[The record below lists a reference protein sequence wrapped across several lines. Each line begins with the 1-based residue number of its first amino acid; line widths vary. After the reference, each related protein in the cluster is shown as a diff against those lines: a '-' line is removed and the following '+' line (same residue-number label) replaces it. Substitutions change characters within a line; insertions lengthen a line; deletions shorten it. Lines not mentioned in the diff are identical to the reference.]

1 MPLDAIC
8 LRAVLHELRPQLIGA
23 RIDKVQQP
31 ARDQIVLLLRG
42 NLRLLLNA
50 GANQPRIQLTN
61 ILRDNP
67 AQPPMFCMLLRKH
80 LVGARVLSIEQ
91 PDLERMVILTLQCT
105 DEFGEISQKQLVLE
119 CMGRRSNLVLLDA
132 QGRIVECL
140 RRVDADLSATR
151 QLLPGL
157 FYHLPTPLDKLSLL
171 SQEEDSLAL
180 AQRGGDAEQ
189 AVDKWVLD
197 HYTGISPLIAREFA
211 FRAGH
216 ETDVRFGALND
227 AQRGAL
233 VQEFSDTA
241 NAVKEDNY
249 MPVILY
255 RDGKP
260 VDFTYRSIAQYGA
273 ETQVETRES
282 FSQMLD
288 EFYNAR
294 ERQELSARRGREL
307 THAVTVARDRM
318 ARKAENL
325 KRDYAATQKRD
336 EFRLRGDLITANL
349 YRMKSGEKV
358 LHAENYYEDGCP
370 AIDIPLDPLLSP
382 QQNAAKN
389 YKQYNK
395 LKTAEFHLREQIE
408 KAENERAYLE
418 SVLQEIQQAETE
430 QDFLDIRGEMSDA
443 GYIRK
448 QGKKVLQRPSKPRE
462 FKTSGGFRVLVG
474 RNNRQND
481 KLTLKDAD
489 YRDLWFHVQKL
500 HGSHVILCTNGGEPG
515 DQDITEAAGLA
526 AYYSQAKDSA
536 NVPVDCT
543 QVKNVKK
550 PAGARPGM
558 VVYSTCQTVN
568 VTPDEA
574 LVKRLSAEKKES
586 KKPRN
591 DEVDY
596 LAEAQNEL
604 KAKLC
609 RGVKIVSG
617 RKKGRIELEYYGLDD
632 LNDLLDALA
641 LIKINKAKEGP
652 QA

>member
-80 LVGARVLSIEQ
+80 LVGARVLAIEQ

-140 RRVDADLSATR
+140 RRVDADLSAAR

-157 FYHLPTPLDKLSLL
+157 FYRLPTPLDKLSLL
-171 SQEEDSLAL
+171 TQEDDSIAL
-180 AQRGGDAEQ
+180 ARRGGEEEA

-197 HYTGISPLIAREFA
+197 HYTGISPLIARELA
-211 FRAGH
+211 FRAGGA
-216 ETDVRFGALND
+216 TDVRFGALNG
-227 AQRGAL
+227 AQRETLA
-233 VQEFSDTA
+233 QEFADTA
-241 NAVKEDNY
+241 SAIKEDRY

-260 VDFTYRSIAQYGA
+260 VDFTYRLIAQYGA
-273 ETQVETRES
+273 ETQVETRED
-282 FSQMLD
+282 FSSLLD
-288 EFYNAR
+288 EFYDAC

-307 THAVTVARDRM
+307 THAASVARDRM

-349 YRMKSGEKV
+349 YRMKGGERV
-358 LHAENYYEDGCP
+358 LQAENYYEDGCP
-370 AIDIPLDPLLSP
+370 LIDIPLDPLLTP

-418 SVLQEIQQAETE
+418 SVLQELAQAETE
-430 QDFLDIRGEMSDA
+430 QEFNEIRRELQETNYLKKSS
-443 GYIRK
+443 
-448 QGKKVLQRPSKPRE
+448 GKKEQKRAFAPRT
-462 FKTSGGFRVLVG
+462 FKTSGGFEVLVG
-474 RNNRQND
+474 RSNVQND
-481 KLTLKDAD
+481 QLTKKAD
-489 YRDLWFHVQKL
+489 KRDYWFHTQHI
-500 HGSHVILCTNGGEPG
+500 HGSHVILRCAGLTPG
-515 DQDITEAAGLA
+515 DEDLREAAMLA
-526 AYYSQAKDSA
+526 AYFSQAKESSG
-536 NVPVDCT
+536 VPVDYCP
-543 QVKNVKK
+543 VKFVKK

-558 VVYSTCQTVN
+558 VTYDNYRTLY
-568 VTPDEA
+568 VTPEEGLA
-574 LVKRLSAEKKES
+574 KK
-586 KKPRN
+586 
-591 DEVDY
+591 
-596 LAEAQNEL
+596 
-604 KAKLC
+604 
-609 RGVKIVSG
+609 
-617 RKKGRIELEYYGLDD
+617 
-632 LNDLLDALA
+632 LL
-641 LIKINKAKEGP
+641 IR
-652 QA
+652 

>member
-8 LRAVLHELRPQLIGA
+8 LRAVLNELRPKLIGA

-80 LVGARVLSIEQ
+80 LVGARVLAIEQ

-132 QGRIVECL
+132 QGCIVECL
-140 RRVDADLSATR
+140 RRVDADLSAAR

-157 FYHLPTPLDKLSLL
+157 FYRLPTPLDKLSLL
-171 SQEEDSLAL
+171 TQEDDSIAL
-180 AQRGGDAEQ
+180 ARRGGEEEA

-197 HYTGISPLIAREFA
+197 HYTGISPLIARELA
-211 FRAGH
+211 FRAGGA
-216 ETDVRFGALND
+216 TDVRFGALNG
-227 AQRGAL
+227 AQRETLA
-233 VQEFSDTA
+233 QEFADTA
-241 NAVKEDNY
+241 SAIKEDRY
-249 MPVILY
+249 TPVILY

-260 VDFTYRSIAQYGA
+260 VDFTYRLIAQYGA
-273 ETQVETRES
+273 ETQVETRED
-282 FSQMLD
+282 FSSLLD
-288 EFYNAR
+288 EFYDAR

-307 THAVTVARDRM
+307 AHAASVARDRM

-349 YRMKSGEKV
+349 YRMKGGERV
-358 LHAENYYEDGCP
+358 LQAENYYEDGCP
-370 AIDIPLDPLLSP
+370 LIDIPLDPLLTP

-418 SVLQEIQQAETE
+418 SVLQELSQAETE
-430 QDFLDIRGEMSDA
+430 QEFNEIRRELQETNYLKKSS
-443 GYIRK
+443 
-448 QGKKVLQRPSKPRE
+448 GKKEQKRAFAPRT
-462 FKTSGGFRVLVG
+462 FKTSGGFEVLVG
-474 RNNRQND
+474 RSNVQND
-481 KLTLKDAD
+481 QLTKKAD
-489 YRDLWFHVQKL
+489 KRDYWFHTQHI
-500 HGSHVILCTNGGEPG
+500 HGSHVILRCAGLTPG
-515 DQDITEAAGLA
+515 DEDLREAAMLA
-526 AYYSQAKDSA
+526 AYFSQAKESSGVGVDYC
-536 NVPVDCT
+536 PV
-543 QVKNVKK
+543 KFVKK

-558 VVYSTCQTVN
+558 VTYDNYRTLY
-568 VTPDEA
+568 VTPEEGLA
-574 LVKRLSAEKKES
+574 KK
-586 KKPRN
+586 
-591 DEVDY
+591 
-596 LAEAQNEL
+596 
-604 KAKLC
+604 
-609 RGVKIVSG
+609 
-617 RKKGRIELEYYGLDD
+617 
-632 LNDLLDALA
+632 LL
-641 LIKINKAKEGP
+641 IR
-652 QA
+652 

>member
-50 GANQPRIQLTN
+50 GANQPRIQLTG

-132 QGRIVECL
+132 QGRIVDCL
-140 RRVDADLSATR
+140 RRVDADLSAAR

-171 SQEEDSLAL
+171 SQEEASLAL

-197 HYTGISPLIAREFA
+197 RYTGISPLIAREFA
-211 FRAGH
+211 FRAGG
-216 ETDVRFGALND
+216 ETDVRFGALSS
-227 AQRGAL
+227 AQREAL
-233 VQEFSDTA
+233 VREFADTA
-241 NAVKEDNY
+241 SVVKEDHY
-249 MPVILY
+249 TPVILY

-260 VDFTYRSIAQYGA
+260 VDFTYRPIAQYGA
-273 ETQVETRES
+273 ETQSETRES

-288 EFYNAR
+288 EFYDAR

-318 ARKAENL
+318 ARKSENL

-349 YRMKSGEKV
+349 YRMKGGERV
-358 LHAENYYEDGCP
+358 LQAENYYEDGCP
-370 AIDIPLDPLLSP
+370 LINIPLDPLLTP

-418 SVLQEIQQAETE
+418 SVLQELAQAETE
-430 QDFLDIRGEMSDA
+430 QEFHEIRRELQETNYLKKSS
-443 GYIRK
+443 
-448 QGKKVLQRPSKPRE
+448 GKKEQKRAFAPRT
-462 FKTSGGFRVLVG
+462 FQTSGRLEVLVG
-474 RNNRQND
+474 RSNVQND
-481 KLTLKDAD
+481 QLTKKAD
-489 YRDLWFHVQKL
+489 KRDYWFHTQHI
-500 HGSHVILCTNGGEPG
+500 HGSHVILRCAGQTPG
-515 DQDITEAAGLA
+515 DEDLREAAMLA
-526 AYYSQAKDSA
+526 AYFSQAKESSG
-536 NVPVDCT
+536 VPVDYCP
-543 QVKNVKK
+543 VKFVKK

-558 VVYSTCQTVN
+558 VTYDNYRTLY
-568 VTPDEA
+568 VTPEEA
-574 LVKRLSAEKKES
+574 PIKKLS
-586 KKPRN
+586 
-591 DEVDY
+591 
-596 LAEAQNEL
+596 
-604 KAKLC
+604 
-609 RGVKIVSG
+609 
-617 RKKGRIELEYYGLDD
+617 
-632 LNDLLDALA
+632 
-641 LIKINKAKEGP
+641 IK
-652 QA
+652 

>member
-151 QLLPGL
+151 QL
-157 FYHLPTPLDKLSLL
+157 PTPLDKLSLL

-211 FRAGH
+211 FRVGH

-227 AQRGAL
+227 TQRGAL

-260 VDFTYRSIAQYGA
+260 VDFTYRPIAQYGA

-288 EFYNAR
+288 EFYDAR

-325 KRDYAATQKRD
+325 KHDYAATQKRD

-370 AIDIPLDPLLSP
+370 IIDIPLDPLLSP

-418 SVLQEIQQAETE
+418 SVLQELSQAETE
-430 QDFLDIRGEMSDA
+430 QEFNEIRRELQETN
-443 GYIRK
+443 YIRK
-448 QGKKVLQRPSKPRE
+448 SSGKKELKRAFSPRT
-462 FKTSGGFRVLVG
+462 FKTSSGLEVLVG
-474 RNNRQND
+474 RSNVQND
-481 KLTLKDAD
+481 QLTKKAD
-489 YRDLWFHVQKL
+489 KRDYWFHTQHI
-500 HGSHVILCTNGGEPG
+500 HGSHVILRCAGLTPS
-515 DQDITEAAGLA
+515 DDDLREAAMLA
-526 AYYSQAKDSA
+526 SYFSQAKESSS
-536 NVPVDCT
+536 VPVDYCP
-543 QVKNVKK
+543 VKFVKK

-558 VVYSTCQTVN
+558 VTYDNYRTLY
-568 VTPDEA
+568 VTPEEG
-574 LVKRLSAEKKES
+574 LVK
-586 KKPRN
+586 
-591 DEVDY
+591 
-596 LAEAQNEL
+596 
-604 KAKLC
+604 KLFL
-609 RGVKIVSG
+609 R
-617 RKKGRIELEYYGLDD
+617 
-632 LNDLLDALA
+632 
-641 LIKINKAKEGP
+641 
-652 QA
+652 

>member
-80 LVGARVLSIEQ
+80 LVGARVLAIEQ

-140 RRVDADLSATR
+140 RRVDADLSAAR

-171 SQEEDSLAL
+171 SQEEDSIAL
-180 AQRGGDAEQ
+180 ARRGGEEEA

-197 HYTGISPLIAREFA
+197 HYTGISPLIARELA
-211 FRAGH
+211 FRAGGA
-216 ETDVRFGALND
+216 TDVRFGALNG
-227 AQRGAL
+227 AQRETLA
-233 VQEFSDTA
+233 QEFADTA
-241 NAVKEDNY
+241 SAIKEDRY
-249 MPVILY
+249 TPVILY

-260 VDFTYRSIAQYGA
+260 VDFTYRLIAQYGA
-273 ETQVETRES
+273 ETQVETRED
-282 FSQMLD
+282 FSSMLD
-288 EFYNAR
+288 EFYDAR

-307 THAVTVARDRM
+307 AHAASIARDRM

-349 YRMKSGEKV
+349 YRMKGGERV
-358 LHAENYYEDGCP
+358 LQAENYYEDGCP
-370 AIDIPLDPLLSP
+370 LIDIPLDPLLTP

-418 SVLQEIQQAETE
+418 SVLQELAQAETE
-430 QDFLDIRGEMSDA
+430 QEFNEIRRELQETNYLKKSS
-443 GYIRK
+443 
-448 QGKKVLQRPSKPRE
+448 GKKEQKRAFAPRT
-462 FKTSGGFRVLVG
+462 FKTSGGFEVLVG
-474 RNNRQND
+474 RSNVQND
-481 KLTLKDAD
+481 QLTKKSDKRD
-489 YRDLWFHVQKL
+489 YWFHTQHI
-500 HGSHVILCTNGGEPG
+500 HGSHVILRCAGLTPG
-515 DQDITEAAGLA
+515 DEDLREAAMLA
-526 AYYSQAKDSA
+526 AYFSQAKESSG
-536 NVPVDCT
+536 VPVDYCP
-543 QVKNVKK
+543 VKFVKK

-558 VVYSTCQTVN
+558 VTYDNYRTLY
-568 VTPDEA
+568 VTPEEGLA
-574 LVKRLSAEKKES
+574 KKLSI
-586 KKPRN
+586 R
-591 DEVDY
+591 
-596 LAEAQNEL
+596 
-604 KAKLC
+604 
-609 RGVKIVSG
+609 
-617 RKKGRIELEYYGLDD
+617 
-632 LNDLLDALA
+632 
-641 LIKINKAKEGP
+641 
-652 QA
+652 

>member
-8 LRAVLHELRPQLIGA
+8 LRAVLNELRPKLIGA

-50 GANQPRIQLTN
+50 GANQPRIQLTS

-67 AQPPMFCMLLRKH
+67 SQPPMFCMLLRKH

-91 PDLERMVILTLQCT
+91 PDLERMVIMTLQCT
-105 DEFGEISQKQLVLE
+105 DEFGEISRKQLVLE

-132 QGRIVECL
+132 QGRIVDCL
-140 RRVDADLSATR
+140 RRVDADLSAAR

-157 FYHLPTPLDKLSLL
+157 FYRLPTPLDKLSLL

-180 AQRGGDAEQ
+180 ARRGGDAEQ

-227 AQRGAL
+227 AQRETL
-233 VQEFSDTA
+233 VQEFSDTS

-249 MPVILY
+249 TPVILY

-273 ETQVETRES
+273 ETQVETREN

-288 EFYNAR
+288 EFYDAR

-307 THAVTVARDRM
+307 THAATVARDRM

-349 YRMKSGEKV
+349 YRMKGGEKV

-370 AIDIPLDPLLSP
+370 TIDIPLDPLLSP

-418 SVLQEIQQAETE
+418 SVLQELSQAETE
-430 QDFLDIRGEMSDA
+430 QEFNEIRRELQETNYLKRSS
-443 GYIRK
+443 
-448 QGKKVLQRPSKPRE
+448 GKKEQKRAFAPRT
-462 FKTSGGFRVLVG
+462 FQTSGGLEVLVG
-474 RNNRQND
+474 RSNVQND
-481 KLTLKDAD
+481 QLTKKAD
-489 YRDLWFHVQKL
+489 KRDYWFHTQHI
-500 HGSHVILCTNGGEPG
+500 HGSHVILRCAGLTPG
-515 DQDITEAAGLA
+515 DDDLREAAMLA
-526 AYYSQAKDSA
+526 SYFSQAKESSG
-536 NVPVDCT
+536 VPVDYCP
-543 QVKNVKK
+543 VKFVKK

-558 VVYSTCQTVN
+558 VTYDNYRTLY
-568 VTPDEA
+568 VTPEEG
-574 LVKRLSAEKKES
+574 LVK
-586 KKPRN
+586 
-591 DEVDY
+591 
-596 LAEAQNEL
+596 
-604 KAKLC
+604 KL
-609 RGVKIVSG
+609 
-617 RKKGRIELEYYGLDD
+617 
-632 LNDLLDALA
+632 
-641 LIKINKAKEGP
+641 LIR
-652 QA
+652 

>member
-80 LVGARVLSIEQ
+80 LVGARVQSIEQ

-132 QGRIVECL
+132 QGRIVDCL
-140 RRVDADLSATR
+140 RRVDADLSAAR

-171 SQEEDSLAL
+171 SQEEASLAL

-211 FRAGH
+211 FRAGG
-216 ETDVRFGALND
+216 ETDVRFGALSS
-227 AQRGAL
+227 AQREAL
-233 VQEFSDTA
+233 VREFADTA
-241 NAVKEDNY
+241 STVKEGNY
-249 MPVILY
+249 TPVILY

-260 VDFTYRSIAQYGA
+260 VDFTYRPIAQYGA
-273 ETQVETRES
+273 ETQSETRES

-288 EFYNAR
+288 EFYDAR

-318 ARKAENL
+318 ARKSENL

-349 YRMKSGEKV
+349 YRMKGGERV
-358 LHAENYYEDGCP
+358 LQAENYYEDGCP
-370 AIDIPLDPLLSP
+370 LINIPLDPLLSP

-418 SVLQEIQQAETE
+418 SVLQELAQAETE
-430 QDFLDIRGEMSDA
+430 QEFHEIRRELQETNYLKKSS
-443 GYIRK
+443 
-448 QGKKVLQRPSKPRE
+448 GKKEQKRAFAPRT
-462 FKTSGGFRVLVG
+462 FQTSGGLEVLVG
-474 RNNRQND
+474 RSNVQND
-481 KLTLKDAD
+481 QLTKKAD
-489 YRDLWFHVQKL
+489 KRDYWFHTQHI
-500 HGSHVILCTNGGEPG
+500 HGSHVILRCAGLTPS
-515 DQDITEAAGLA
+515 DDDLREAAMLA
-526 AYYSQAKDSA
+526 SYFSQAKESSG
-536 NVPVDCT
+536 VPVDYCP
-543 QVKNVKK
+543 VKFVKK

-558 VVYSTCQTVN
+558 VTYDNYRTLY
-568 VTPDEA
+568 VTPEEA
-574 LVKRLSAEKKES
+574 PIKKLS
-586 KKPRN
+586 
-591 DEVDY
+591 
-596 LAEAQNEL
+596 
-604 KAKLC
+604 
-609 RGVKIVSG
+609 
-617 RKKGRIELEYYGLDD
+617 
-632 LNDLLDALA
+632 
-641 LIKINKAKEGP
+641 IK
-652 QA
+652 

>member
-50 GANQPRIQLTN
+50 GANQPRIQLTS

-91 PDLERMVILTLQCT
+91 PDLERMVIMTLQCT

-119 CMGRRSNLVLLDA
+119 CMGRRSNLILLDA

-180 AQRGGDAEQ
+180 ARRGGDAEQ

-216 ETDVRFGALND
+216 ETDVRFGALSD

-233 VQEFSDTA
+233 VREFADTA
-241 NAVKEDNY
+241 AMVREDRY
-249 MPVILY
+249 VPVILC
-255 RDGKP
+255 RDGRP
-260 VDFTYRSIAQYGA
+260 VDFTYRPIAQYGA
-273 ETQVETRES
+273 ETQVETRDD
-282 FSQMLD
+282 FSSMLD
-288 EFYNAR
+288 EFYDAR
-294 ERQELSARRGREL
+294 ERQEISARRGREL

-349 YRMKSGEKV
+349 YRMKGGEKV

-370 AIDIPLDPLLSP
+370 TVDIPLDPLLTP

-418 SVLQEIQQAETE
+418 SVLQELSQAETE
-430 QDFLDIRGEMSDA
+430 QEFNEIRRELQETNYLKRSS
-443 GYIRK
+443 
-448 QGKKVLQRPSKPRE
+448 GKKELKRAFAPRT
-462 FKTSGGFRVLVG
+462 FQTSSGLEVLVG
-474 RNNRQND
+474 RSNVQND
-481 KLTLKDAD
+481 QLTKKAD
-489 YRDLWFHVQKL
+489 KRDYWFHTQHI
-500 HGSHVILCTNGGEPG
+500 HGSHVILRCAGLTPS
-515 DQDITEAAGLA
+515 DDDLREAAMLA
-526 AYYSQAKDSA
+526 AYFSQAKESSS
-536 NVPVDCT
+536 VPVDYCP
-543 QVKNVKK
+543 VKFVKK

-558 VVYSTCQTVN
+558 VTYDNYRTLY
-568 VTPDEA
+568 VTPGEA
-574 LVKRLSAEKKES
+574 LVRRLASGTKQEKR
-586 KKPRN
+586 
-591 DEVDY
+591 
-596 LAEAQNEL
+596 
-604 KAKLC
+604 
-609 RGVKIVSG
+609 
-617 RKKGRIELEYYGLDD
+617 
-632 LNDLLDALA
+632 
-641 LIKINKAKEGP
+641 
-652 QA
+652 

>member
-211 FRAGH
+211 FRVGH

-227 AQRGAL
+227 TQRGAL

-288 EFYNAR
+288 EFYDAR
-294 ERQELSARRGREL
+294 ERQELSARLGLAR
-307 THAVTVARDRM
+307 HAVARDRM

-325 KRDYAATQKRD
+325 KHDYAATQKRD

-370 AIDIPLDPLLSP
+370 TIDIPLDPLLSP

-418 SVLQEIQQAETE
+418 SVLQELSQAETE
-430 QDFLDIRGEMSDA
+430 QEFNEIRRELQETN
-443 GYIRK
+443 YIRK
-448 QGKKVLQRPSKPRE
+448 SSGKKELKRAFSPRT
-462 FKTSGGFRVLVG
+462 FKTSSGLEVLVG
-474 RNNRQND
+474 RSNVQND
-481 KLTLKDAD
+481 QLTKKAD
-489 YRDLWFHVQKL
+489 KRDYWFHTQHI
-500 HGSHVILCTNGGEPG
+500 HGSHVILRCAGLTPS
-515 DQDITEAAGLA
+515 DDDLREAAMLA
-526 AYYSQAKDSA
+526 SYFSQAKESSS
-536 NVPVDCT
+536 VPVDYCP
-543 QVKNVKK
+543 VKFVKK

-558 VVYSTCQTVN
+558 VTYDNYRTLY
-568 VTPDEA
+568 VTPEEG
-574 LVKRLSAEKKES
+574 LVK
-586 KKPRN
+586 
-591 DEVDY
+591 
-596 LAEAQNEL
+596 
-604 KAKLC
+604 KLFL
-609 RGVKIVSG
+609 R
-617 RKKGRIELEYYGLDD
+617 
-632 LNDLLDALA
+632 
-641 LIKINKAKEGP
+641 
-652 QA
+652 

>member
-8 LRAVLHELRPQLIGA
+8 LRAVMNELRPKLIGA

-80 LVGARVLSIEQ
+80 LVGARVLAIEQ

-105 DEFGEISQKQLVLE
+105 DEFGEISRKQLVLE

-140 RRVDADLSATR
+140 RRVDADLSAAR

-157 FYHLPTPLDKLSLL
+157 FYRLPTPLDKLSLL
-171 SQEEDSLAL
+171 SQEEDSIAL
-180 AQRGGDAEQ
+180 ARRGGEEEA

-197 HYTGISPLIAREFA
+197 HYTGISPLIARELA
-211 FRAGH
+211 FRAGGA
-216 ETDVRFGALND
+216 TDVRFGALNG
-227 AQRGAL
+227 AQRETLA
-233 VQEFSDTA
+233 QEFADTA
-241 NAVKEDNY
+241 SAIKEDRY
-249 MPVILY
+249 TPVILY

-260 VDFTYRSIAQYGA
+260 VDFTYRLIAQYGA
-273 ETQVETRES
+273 ETQVETRED
-282 FSQMLD
+282 FSSLLD

-307 THAVTVARDRM
+307 THAASVARDRM

-349 YRMKSGEKV
+349 YRMKGGERV
-358 LHAENYYEDGCP
+358 LQAENYYEDGCP
-370 AIDIPLDPLLSP
+370 LIDIPLDPLLTP

-418 SVLQEIQQAETE
+418 SVLQELAQAETE
-430 QDFLDIRGEMSDA
+430 QEFNEIRRELQETNYLKKSS
-443 GYIRK
+443 
-448 QGKKVLQRPSKPRE
+448 GKKEQKRAFAPRT
-462 FKTSGGFRVLVG
+462 FKTSGGFEVLVG
-474 RNNRQND
+474 RSNVQND
-481 KLTLKDAD
+481 QLTKKSDKRD
-489 YRDLWFHVQKL
+489 YWFHTQHI
-500 HGSHVILCTNGGEPG
+500 HGSHVILRCAGLTPG
-515 DQDITEAAGLA
+515 DEDLREAAMLA
-526 AYYSQAKDSA
+526 AYFSQAKESSG
-536 NVPVDCT
+536 VPVDYCP
-543 QVKNVKK
+543 VKFVKK

-558 VVYSTCQTVN
+558 VTYDNYRTLY
-568 VTPDEA
+568 VTPEEGLA
-574 LVKRLSAEKKES
+574 KKLFI
-586 KKPRN
+586 R
-591 DEVDY
+591 
-596 LAEAQNEL
+596 
-604 KAKLC
+604 
-609 RGVKIVSG
+609 
-617 RKKGRIELEYYGLDD
+617 
-632 LNDLLDALA
+632 
-641 LIKINKAKEGP
+641 
-652 QA
+652 

>member
-50 GANQPRIQLTN
+50 GANQPRIQLTG

-105 DEFGEISQKQLVLE
+105 DEFGEMSQKQLVLE

-132 QGRIVECL
+132 QGRIVDCL
-140 RRVDADLSATR
+140 RRVDADLSAAR

-171 SQEEDSLAL
+171 SQEEASLAL

-197 HYTGISPLIAREFA
+197 RYTGISPLIAREFA
-211 FRAGH
+211 FRAGG
-216 ETDVRFGALND
+216 ETDVRFGALSS
-227 AQRGAL
+227 AQREAL
-233 VQEFSDTA
+233 VREFADTA
-241 NAVKEDNY
+241 SVVKEDHY
-249 MPVILY
+249 TPVILY

-260 VDFTYRSIAQYGA
+260 VDFTYRPIAQYGA
-273 ETQVETRES
+273 ETQSETRES

-288 EFYNAR
+288 EFYDAR

-318 ARKAENL
+318 ARKSENL

-349 YRMKSGEKV
+349 YRMKGGERV
-358 LHAENYYEDGCP
+358 LQAENYYEDGCP
-370 AIDIPLDPLLSP
+370 LINIPLDPLLTP

-418 SVLQEIQQAETE
+418 SVLQELAQAETE
-430 QDFLDIRGEMSDA
+430 QEFAEIRRELQETNYLKKSS
-443 GYIRK
+443 
-448 QGKKVLQRPSKPRE
+448 GKKEQKRAFAPRT
-462 FKTSGGFRVLVG
+462 FQTSGGLEVLVG
-474 RNNRQND
+474 RSNVQND
-481 KLTLKDAD
+481 QLTKKAD
-489 YRDLWFHVQKL
+489 KRDYWFHTQHI
-500 HGSHVILCTNGGEPG
+500 HGSHVILRCAGLTPSDE
-515 DQDITEAAGLA
+515 DLREAAMLA
-526 AYYSQAKDSA
+526 AYFSQAKESSG
-536 NVPVDCT
+536 VPVDYCP
-543 QVKNVKK
+543 VKFVKK

-558 VVYSTCQTVN
+558 VTYDNYRTLY
-568 VTPDEA
+568 VTPEEA
-574 LVKRLSAEKKES
+574 PIKKLS
-586 KKPRN
+586 
-591 DEVDY
+591 
-596 LAEAQNEL
+596 
-604 KAKLC
+604 
-609 RGVKIVSG
+609 
-617 RKKGRIELEYYGLDD
+617 
-632 LNDLLDALA
+632 
-641 LIKINKAKEGP
+641 IK
-652 QA
+652 

>member
-105 DEFGEISQKQLVLE
+105 DEFGEISRKQLVLE

-227 AQRGAL
+227 AQREAL
-233 VQEFSDTA
+233 AQEFSDTA
-241 NAVKEDNY
+241 NVVKEDSY
-249 MPVILY
+249 TPVILY

-260 VDFTYRSIAQYGA
+260 VDFTYRSIMQYGA
-273 ETQVETRES
+273 ETQVETREN

-288 EFYNAR
+288 EFYDAR

-349 YRMKSGEKV
+349 YRMKGGEKI

-418 SVLQEIQQAETE
+418 SVLQELSQAETE
-430 QDFLDIRGEMSDA
+430 QEFNEIRRELQETN
-443 GYIRK
+443 YIRK
-448 QGKKVLQRPSKPRE
+448 SGSKKELKRAFAPRT
-462 FKTSGGFRVLVG
+462 FQTSSGLEVLVG
-474 RNNRQND
+474 RSNVQND
-481 KLTLKDAD
+481 QLTKKAD
-489 YRDLWFHVQKL
+489 KRDYWFHTQHI
-500 HGSHVILCTNGGEPG
+500 HGSHVILRCAGLTPS
-515 DQDITEAAGLA
+515 DDDLREAAMLA
-526 AYYSQAKDSA
+526 AYFSQAKESSS
-536 NVPVDCT
+536 VPVDYCP
-543 QVKNVKK
+543 VKFVKK

-558 VVYSTCQTVN
+558 VTYDNYRTLY
-568 VTPDEA
+568 VTPEEGLA
-574 LVKRLSAEKKES
+574 KK
-586 KKPRN
+586 
-591 DEVDY
+591 
-596 LAEAQNEL
+596 LF
-604 KAKLC
+604 
-609 RGVKIVSG
+609 
-617 RKKGRIELEYYGLDD
+617 
-632 LNDLLDALA
+632 
-641 LIKINKAKEGP
+641 IK
-652 QA
+652 

>member
-50 GANQPRIQLTN
+50 GTNQPRIQLTN

-132 QGRIVECL
+132 QGRIVDCL

-211 FRAGH
+211 FRAGR
-216 ETDVRFGALND
+216 ETGVRFGALND
-227 AQRGAL
+227 TQRGAL

-255 RDGKP
+255 RDSKP
-260 VDFTYRSIAQYGA
+260 VDFTYRPIAQYGA
-273 ETQVETRES
+273 ETQVETCES

-288 EFYNAR
+288 EFYDAR

-325 KRDYAATQKRD
+325 KHDYAATQKRD
-336 EFRLRGDLITANL
+336 EFRLRGDLITASL

-370 AIDIPLDPLLSP
+370 TIDIPLDPLLSP

-418 SVLQEIQQAETE
+418 SVLQELSQAETE
-430 QDFLDIRGEMSDA
+430 QEFNEIRRELQETN
-443 GYIRK
+443 YIRK
-448 QGKKVLQRPSKPRE
+448 SSGKKELKRAFAPRT
-462 FKTSGGFRVLVG
+462 FKTSSGLEVLVG
-474 RNNRQND
+474 RSNVQND
-481 KLTLKDAD
+481 QLTKKAD
-489 YRDLWFHVQKL
+489 KRDYWFHTQHI
-500 HGSHVILCTNGGEPG
+500 HGSHVILRCAGLTPS
-515 DQDITEAAGLA
+515 DDDLREAAMLA
-526 AYYSQAKDSA
+526 SYFSQAKESSS
-536 NVPVDCT
+536 VPVDYCP
-543 QVKNVKK
+543 VKFVKK

-558 VVYSTCQTVN
+558 VTYDNYRTLY
-568 VTPDEA
+568 VTPEEG
-574 LVKRLSAEKKES
+574 LVK
-586 KKPRN
+586 
-591 DEVDY
+591 
-596 LAEAQNEL
+596 
-604 KAKLC
+604 KLFL
-609 RGVKIVSG
+609 R
-617 RKKGRIELEYYGLDD
+617 
-632 LNDLLDALA
+632 
-641 LIKINKAKEGP
+641 
-652 QA
+652 

>member
-211 FRAGH
+211 FRAGR

-227 AQRGAL
+227 TQRGAL

-288 EFYNAR
+288 EFYDAR

-370 AIDIPLDPLLSP
+370 TIDIPLDPLLSP

-418 SVLQEIQQAETE
+418 SVLQELSQAETE
-430 QDFLDIRGEMSDA
+430 QEFNEIRRELQETN
-443 GYIRK
+443 YIRK
-448 QGKKVLQRPSKPRE
+448 SSGKKELKRAFSPRT
-462 FKTSGGFRVLVG
+462 FKTSSGLEVLVG
-474 RNNRQND
+474 RSNVQND
-481 KLTLKDAD
+481 QLTKKAD
-489 YRDLWFHVQKL
+489 KRDYWFHTQHI
-500 HGSHVILCTNGGEPG
+500 HGSHVILRCAGLTPSDE
-515 DQDITEAAGLA
+515 DLHEAAMLA
-526 AYYSQAKDSA
+526 AYFSQAKESSG
-536 NVPVDCT
+536 VPVDYCPL
-543 QVKNVKK
+543 KFVKK

-558 VVYSTCQTVN
+558 VTYDNYRTLY
-568 VTPDEA
+568 VTPEEG
-574 LVKRLSAEKKES
+574 LVK
-586 KKPRN
+586 
-591 DEVDY
+591 
-596 LAEAQNEL
+596 
-604 KAKLC
+604 KLFL
-609 RGVKIVSG
+609 R
-617 RKKGRIELEYYGLDD
+617 
-632 LNDLLDALA
+632 
-641 LIKINKAKEGP
+641 
-652 QA
+652 

>member
-8 LRAVLHELRPQLIGA
+8 LRAVLHELRPKLIGA

-80 LVGARVLSIEQ
+80 LVGAHVLAIEQ

-140 RRVDADLSATR
+140 RRVDADLSAAR

-157 FYHLPTPLDKLSLL
+157 FYRLPTPLDKLSLL
-171 SQEEDSLAL
+171 SQEEDSIAL
-180 AQRGGDAEQ
+180 ARRGGEEEA

-197 HYTGISPLIAREFA
+197 HYTGISPLIARELA
-211 FRAGH
+211 FRAGGA
-216 ETDVRFGALND
+216 TDVRFGALNG
-227 AQRGAL
+227 AQRETLA
-233 VQEFSDTA
+233 QEFADTA
-241 NAVKEDNY
+241 SAIKEDRY
-249 MPVILY
+249 TPVILY

-260 VDFTYRSIAQYGA
+260 VDFTYRLIAQYGA
-273 ETQVETRES
+273 ETQVETRED
-282 FSQMLD
+282 FSSLLD
-288 EFYNAR
+288 EFYDAR

-307 THAVTVARDRM
+307 THAASVARDRM

-349 YRMKSGEKV
+349 YRMKGGERV
-358 LHAENYYEDGCP
+358 LQAENYYEDGCP
-370 AIDIPLDPLLSP
+370 LIDIPLDPLLTP
-382 QQNAAKN
+382 QQNTAKN

-418 SVLQEIQQAETE
+418 SVLQELAQAETE
-430 QDFLDIRGEMSDA
+430 QEFNEIRRELQETNYLKKSS
-443 GYIRK
+443 
-448 QGKKVLQRPSKPRE
+448 GKKEQKRAFAPRT
-462 FKTSGGFRVLVG
+462 FKTSGGFEVLVG
-474 RNNRQND
+474 RSNVQND
-481 KLTLKDAD
+481 QLTKKSDKRD
-489 YRDLWFHVQKL
+489 YWFHTQHI
-500 HGSHVILCTNGGEPG
+500 HGSHVILRCAGLTPG
-515 DQDITEAAGLA
+515 DEDLREAAMLA
-526 AYYSQAKDSA
+526 AYFSQAKESSG
-536 NVPVDCT
+536 VPVDYCP
-543 QVKNVKK
+543 VKFVKK

-558 VVYSTCQTVN
+558 VTYDNYRTLY
-568 VTPDEA
+568 VTPEEGLA
-574 LVKRLSAEKKES
+574 KKLSI
-586 KKPRN
+586 R
-591 DEVDY
+591 
-596 LAEAQNEL
+596 
-604 KAKLC
+604 
-609 RGVKIVSG
+609 
-617 RKKGRIELEYYGLDD
+617 
-632 LNDLLDALA
+632 
-641 LIKINKAKEGP
+641 
-652 QA
+652 

>member
-80 LVGARVLSIEQ
+80 LVGARVLAIDQ

-119 CMGRRSNLVLLDA
+119 CMGRRSNLVLLDT

-140 RRVDADLSATR
+140 RRVDADLSAAR

-157 FYHLPTPLDKLSLL
+157 FYRLPTPLDKLSLL
-171 SQEEDSLAL
+171 TQEDDSIAL
-180 AQRGGDAEQ
+180 ARRGGEEEA

-197 HYTGISPLIAREFA
+197 HYTGISPIIARELA
-211 FRAGH
+211 FRAGGA
-216 ETDVRFGALND
+216 TDVRFGALNG
-227 AQRGAL
+227 AQRETLA
-233 VQEFSDTA
+233 QEFADTA
-241 NAVKEDNY
+241 SAIKEDRY
-249 MPVILY
+249 TPVILY
-255 RDGKP
+255 RNSKP
-260 VDFTYRSIAQYGA
+260 VDFTYRLIAQYGA
-273 ETQVETRES
+273 ETQVETRED
-282 FSQMLD
+282 FSSLLD
-288 EFYNAR
+288 EFYDAR

-307 THAVTVARDRM
+307 THAASVARDRM

-349 YRMKSGEKV
+349 YRMKGGERV
-358 LHAENYYEDGCP
+358 LQAENYYEDGCP
-370 AIDIPLDPLLSP
+370 LIDIPLDPLLTP

-418 SVLQEIQQAETE
+418 SVLQELAQAETE
-430 QDFLDIRGEMSDA
+430 QEFNEIRRELQETNYLKKSS
-443 GYIRK
+443 
-448 QGKKVLQRPSKPRE
+448 GKKEQKRAFAPRT
-462 FKTSGGFRVLVG
+462 FKTSGGFEVLVG
-474 RNNRQND
+474 RSNVQND
-481 KLTLKDAD
+481 QLTKKSDKRD
-489 YRDLWFHVQKL
+489 YWFHTQHI
-500 HGSHVILCTNGGEPG
+500 HGSHVILRCAGLTPG
-515 DQDITEAAGLA
+515 DEDLREAAMLA
-526 AYYSQAKDSA
+526 AYFSQAKESSG
-536 NVPVDCT
+536 VPVDYCP
-543 QVKNVKK
+543 VKFVKK

-558 VVYSTCQTVN
+558 VTYDNYRTLY
-568 VTPDEA
+568 VTPEEGLA
-574 LVKRLSAEKKES
+574 KKLFI
-586 KKPRN
+586 R
-591 DEVDY
+591 
-596 LAEAQNEL
+596 
-604 KAKLC
+604 
-609 RGVKIVSG
+609 
-617 RKKGRIELEYYGLDD
+617 
-632 LNDLLDALA
+632 
-641 LIKINKAKEGP
+641 
-652 QA
+652 

>member
-8 LRAVLHELRPQLIGA
+8 LRAVLNELRPKLIGA

-80 LVGARVLSIEQ
+80 LIGARVLSIEQ

-140 RRVDADLSATR
+140 RRVDADLSAAR

-157 FYHLPTPLDKLSLL
+157 FYRLPTPLDKLSLL
-171 SQEEDSLAL
+171 SQEEDSIAL
-180 AQRGGDAEQ
+180 ARRGGDAEQ

-227 AQRGAL
+227 AQREAL
-233 VQEFSDTA
+233 VQEFSDTS

-249 MPVILY
+249 TPAILY

-273 ETQVETRES
+273 ETQVETRED
-282 FSQMLD
+282 FSSMLD
-288 EFYNAR
+288 EFYGAR

-325 KRDYAATQKRD
+325 KRDYAATQRRD

-349 YRMKSGEKV
+349 YRMKGGERV
-358 LHAENYYEDGCP
+358 LQAENYYEDGCP
-370 AIDIPLDPLLSP
+370 LIDIPLDPLLTP

-408 KAENERAYLE
+408 KTENERAYLE
-418 SVLQEIQQAETE
+418 SVLQELSQAETE
-430 QDFLDIRGEMSDA
+430 QEFAEIRRELQETNYLKRSS
-443 GYIRK
+443 
-448 QGKKVLQRPSKPRE
+448 GKKEQKRAFAPRT
-462 FKTSGGFRVLVG
+462 FKTSGGLEVLVG
-474 RNNRQND
+474 RSNVQND
-481 KLTLKDAD
+481 QLTKKAD
-489 YRDLWFHVQKL
+489 KRDYWFHTQHI
-500 HGSHVILCTNGGEPG
+500 HGSHVILRCAGLMPSDE
-515 DQDITEAAGLA
+515 DLREAAMLA
-526 AYYSQAKDSA
+526 AYFSQAKESSG
-536 NVPVDCT
+536 VPVDYCP
-543 QVKNVKK
+543 VKFVKK

-558 VVYSTCQTVN
+558 VTYDNYRTLY
-568 VTPDEA
+568 VTPEEG
-574 LVKRLSAEKKES
+574 LVKKLS
-586 KKPRN
+586 
-591 DEVDY
+591 
-596 LAEAQNEL
+596 
-604 KAKLC
+604 
-609 RGVKIVSG
+609 VK
-617 RKKGRIELEYYGLDD
+617 
-632 LNDLLDALA
+632 
-641 LIKINKAKEGP
+641 
-652 QA
+652 

>member
-1 MPLDAIC
+1 MALDAIC
-8 LRAVLHELRPQLIGA
+8 LQSVVQELKSQIVGA
-23 RIDKVQQP
+23 RIEKIQQP

-50 GANQPRIQLTN
+50 GANQPRIQLTS

-140 RRVDADLSATR
+140 RRVDADLSAAR

-157 FYHLPTPLDKLSLL
+157 FYRLPTPLDKLSLL
-171 SQEEDSLAL
+171 SQEEDSIAL
-180 AQRGGDAEQ
+180 ARRGGEEEA

-197 HYTGISPLIAREFA
+197 HYTGISPLIARELA
-211 FRAGH
+211 FRAGGA
-216 ETDVRFGALND
+216 TDVRFGALSG
-227 AQRGAL
+227 AQRDTLA
-233 VQEFSDTA
+233 QEFADTA
-241 NAVKEDNY
+241 SAIMEDRY
-249 MPVILY
+249 TPVILY

-288 EFYNAR
+288 EFYDAR

-370 AIDIPLDPLLSP
+370 TIDIPLDPLLSP

-418 SVLQEIQQAETE
+418 SVLQELSQAETE
-430 QDFLDIRGEMSDA
+430 QEFNEIRRELQETNYLKKSS
-443 GYIRK
+443 
-448 QGKKVLQRPSKPRE
+448 GKKEQKRAFAPRT
-462 FKTSGGFRVLVG
+462 FKTSGGFEVLVG
-474 RNNRQND
+474 RNNVQND
-481 KLTLKDAD
+481 QLTKKAD
-489 YRDLWFHVQKL
+489 KRDYWFHTQHI
-500 HGSHVILCTNGGEPG
+500 HGSHVILRCAGLTPG
-515 DQDITEAAGLA
+515 DEDLREAAMLA
-526 AYYSQAKDSA
+526 AYFSQAKESSG
-536 NVPVDCT
+536 VPVDYCP
-543 QVKNVKK
+543 VKFVKK

-558 VVYSTCQTVN
+558 VTYDNYRTLY
-568 VTPDEA
+568 VTPEEGLA
-574 LVKRLSAEKKES
+574 KK
-586 KKPRN
+586 
-591 DEVDY
+591 
-596 LAEAQNEL
+596 
-604 KAKLC
+604 
-609 RGVKIVSG
+609 
-617 RKKGRIELEYYGLDD
+617 
-632 LNDLLDALA
+632 LL
-641 LIKINKAKEGP
+641 IR
-652 QA
+652 

>member
-31 ARDQIVLLLRG
+31 TRDQIILLLRG

-80 LVGARVLSIEQ
+80 LVGARVLAIEQ

-140 RRVDADLSATR
+140 RRVDADLSAAR

-157 FYHLPTPLDKLSLL
+157 FYRLPTPLDKLSLL
-171 SQEEDSLAL
+171 TQEDDSIAL
-180 AQRGGDAEQ
+180 ARRGGEEEA

-197 HYTGISPLIAREFA
+197 HYTGISPLIARELA
-211 FRAGH
+211 FRAGGA
-216 ETDVRFGALND
+216 TDVRFGALNG
-227 AQRGAL
+227 AQRETLA
-233 VQEFSDTA
+233 QEFADTA
-241 NAVKEDNY
+241 SAIKEDRY
-249 MPVILY
+249 TPVILY

-260 VDFTYRSIAQYGA
+260 VDFTYRLIAQYGA
-273 ETQVETRES
+273 ETQVETRED
-282 FSQMLD
+282 FSSMLD
-288 EFYNAR
+288 EFYDAR

-307 THAVTVARDRM
+307 THAASVARDRM

-349 YRMKSGEKV
+349 YRMKGGERV
-358 LHAENYYEDGCP
+358 LQAENYYEDGCP
-370 AIDIPLDPLLSP
+370 LIDIPLDPLLTP

-418 SVLQEIQQAETE
+418 SVLQELAQAETE
-430 QDFLDIRGEMSDA
+430 QEFNEIRRELQETNYLKKSS
-443 GYIRK
+443 
-448 QGKKVLQRPSKPRE
+448 GKKEQKRAFAPRT
-462 FKTSGGFRVLVG
+462 FKTSGGLEVLVG
-474 RNNRQND
+474 RSNVQND
-481 KLTLKDAD
+481 QLTKKAD
-489 YRDLWFHVQKL
+489 KRDYWFHTQHI
-500 HGSHVILCTNGGEPG
+500 HGSHVILRCAGLTPG
-515 DQDITEAAGLA
+515 DEDLREAAMLA
-526 AYYSQAKDSA
+526 AYFSQAKESSG
-536 NVPVDCT
+536 VPVDYCP
-543 QVKNVKK
+543 VKFVKK

-558 VVYSTCQTVN
+558 VTYDNYRTLY
-568 VTPDEA
+568 VTPEEG
-574 LVKRLSAEKKES
+574 LVK
-586 KKPRN
+586 
-591 DEVDY
+591 
-596 LAEAQNEL
+596 
-604 KAKLC
+604 KLFI
-609 RGVKIVSG
+609 R
-617 RKKGRIELEYYGLDD
+617 
-632 LNDLLDALA
+632 
-641 LIKINKAKEGP
+641 
-652 QA
+652 

>member
-211 FRAGH
+211 FRVGH

-227 AQRGAL
+227 TQRGAL

-260 VDFTYRSIAQYGA
+260 VDFTYRPIAQYGA

-288 EFYNAR
+288 EFYDAR
-294 ERQELSARRGREL
+294 ERQELSGRRGREL

-325 KRDYAATQKRD
+325 KHDYAATQKRD

-370 AIDIPLDPLLSP
+370 IIDIPLDPLLSP

-418 SVLQEIQQAETE
+418 SVLQELSQAETE
-430 QDFLDIRGEMSDA
+430 QEFNEIRRELQETN
-443 GYIRK
+443 YIRK
-448 QGKKVLQRPSKPRE
+448 SSGKKELKRAFSPRT
-462 FKTSGGFRVLVG
+462 FKTSSGLEVLVG
-474 RNNRQND
+474 RSNVQND
-481 KLTLKDAD
+481 QLTKKAD
-489 YRDLWFHVQKL
+489 KRDYWFHTQHI
-500 HGSHVILCTNGGEPG
+500 HGSHVILRCAGLTPS
-515 DQDITEAAGLA
+515 DDDLREAAMLA
-526 AYYSQAKDSA
+526 SYFSQAKESSS
-536 NVPVDCT
+536 VPVDYCP
-543 QVKNVKK
+543 VKFVKK

-558 VVYSTCQTVN
+558 VTYDNYRTLY
-568 VTPDEA
+568 VTPEEG
-574 LVKRLSAEKKES
+574 LVK
-586 KKPRN
+586 
-591 DEVDY
+591 
-596 LAEAQNEL
+596 
-604 KAKLC
+604 KLFL
-609 RGVKIVSG
+609 R
-617 RKKGRIELEYYGLDD
+617 
-632 LNDLLDALA
+632 
-641 LIKINKAKEGP
+641 
-652 QA
+652 

>member
-105 DEFGEISQKQLVLE
+105 DEFGEISRKQLVLE
-119 CMGRRSNLVLLDA
+119 CMGRRSNLVLLDT

-171 SQEEDSLAL
+171 SQEEDAIAL
-180 AQRGGDAEQ
+180 ARRGGEEEA

-197 HYTGISPLIAREFA
+197 HYTGISPLIARELA
-211 FRAGH
+211 FRAGGA
-216 ETDVRFGALND
+216 TDARFGALSG
-227 AQRGAL
+227 AQRETLA
-233 VQEFSDTA
+233 QEFADTA
-241 NAVKEDNY
+241 SAIKEDRY
-249 MPVILY
+249 TPVILY

-260 VDFTYRSIAQYGA
+260 VDFTYRPIAQYGA
-273 ETQVETRES
+273 KTQVETRES

-288 EFYNAR
+288 EFYDAR

-325 KRDYAATQKRD
+325 KHDYAATQKRD

-349 YRMKSGEKV
+349 YRMKGGERV
-358 LHAENYYEDGCP
+358 LQVENYYEDGCP
-370 AIDIPLDPLLSP
+370 LIDIPLDPLLTP

-418 SVLQEIQQAETE
+418 SVLQELSQAETE
-430 QDFLDIRGEMSDA
+430 QEFAEIRRELQETNYLKKSS
-443 GYIRK
+443 
-448 QGKKVLQRPSKPRE
+448 GKTEQKRAFAPRT
-462 FKTSGGFRVLVG
+462 FKTSGGLEVLVG
-474 RNNRQND
+474 RSNVQND
-481 KLTLKDAD
+481 QLTKKAD
-489 YRDLWFHVQKL
+489 KRDYWFHTQHI
-500 HGSHVILCTNGGEPG
+500 HGSHVILRCAGQTPG
-515 DQDITEAAGLA
+515 DEDLREAAMLA
-526 AYYSQAKDSA
+526 AYFSQAKESSG
-536 NVPVDCT
+536 VPVDYCP
-543 QVKNVKK
+543 VKFVKK

-558 VVYSTCQTVN
+558 VTYDNYRTLYI
-568 VTPDEA
+568 TPEEG
-574 LVKRLSAEKKES
+574 LVK
-586 KKPRN
+586 
-591 DEVDY
+591 
-596 LAEAQNEL
+596 
-604 KAKLC
+604 KL
-609 RGVKIVSG
+609 
-617 RKKGRIELEYYGLDD
+617 
-632 LNDLLDALA
+632 
-641 LIKINKAKEGP
+641 LIR
-652 QA
+652 

>member
-80 LVGARVLSIEQ
+80 LVGARVLAIEQ

-140 RRVDADLSATR
+140 RRVDADLSAAR

-157 FYHLPTPLDKLSLL
+157 FYRLPTPLDKLSLL
-171 SQEEDSLAL
+171 TQENDSIAL
-180 AQRGGDAEQ
+180 ARRGGDAEQ

-197 HYTGISPLIAREFA
+197 HYTGISPLIARELA
-211 FRAGH
+211 FRAGGA
-216 ETDVRFGALND
+216 TDVRFGALNG
-227 AQRGAL
+227 AQRETLA
-233 VQEFSDTA
+233 QEFADTA
-241 NAVKEDNY
+241 SAIKEDRY
-249 MPVILY
+249 TPVILY

-260 VDFTYRSIAQYGA
+260 VDFTYRLIAQYGA
-273 ETQVETRES
+273 ETQVETRED
-282 FSQMLD
+282 FSSMLD
-288 EFYNAR
+288 EFYDAR

-307 THAVTVARDRM
+307 THAASVARDRM

-349 YRMKSGEKV
+349 YRMKGGERV
-358 LHAENYYEDGCP
+358 LQAENYYEDGCP
-370 AIDIPLDPLLSP
+370 LIDIPLDPLLTP

-418 SVLQEIQQAETE
+418 SVLQELSQAETE
-430 QDFLDIRGEMSDA
+430 QEFNEIRRELQETNYLKKSS
-443 GYIRK
+443 
-448 QGKKVLQRPSKPRE
+448 GKKEQKRAFAPRT
-462 FKTSGGFRVLVG
+462 FQTSGGLEVLVG
-474 RNNRQND
+474 RSNVQND
-481 KLTLKDAD
+481 QLTKKAD
-489 YRDLWFHVQKL
+489 KRDYWFHTQHI
-500 HGSHVILCTNGGEPG
+500 HGSHVILRCAGLTPSDE
-515 DQDITEAAGLA
+515 DLHEAAMLA
-526 AYYSQAKDSA
+526 AYFSQAKESSG
-536 NVPVDCT
+536 VPVDYCP
-543 QVKNVKK
+543 VKFVKK

-558 VVYSTCQTVN
+558 VTYDNYRTLY
-568 VTPDEA
+568 VTPEEGLA
-574 LVKRLSAEKKES
+574 KK
-586 KKPRN
+586 
-591 DEVDY
+591 
-596 LAEAQNEL
+596 
-604 KAKLC
+604 
-609 RGVKIVSG
+609 
-617 RKKGRIELEYYGLDD
+617 
-632 LNDLLDALA
+632 LL
-641 LIKINKAKEGP
+641 IR
-652 QA
+652 

>member
-50 GANQPRIQLTN
+50 GANQPRIQLTS

-105 DEFGEISQKQLVLE
+105 DEFGEMSQKQLVLE

-132 QGRIVECL
+132 QGRIVDCL
-140 RRVDADLSATR
+140 RRVDADLSAAR

-171 SQEEDSLAL
+171 SQEEASLAL
-180 AQRGGDAEQ
+180 AQRGSDAEQ

-197 HYTGISPLIAREFA
+197 HYTGISPLIARELA
-211 FRAGH
+211 FRAGGA
-216 ETDVRFGALND
+216 TDVRFGALSG
-227 AQRGAL
+227 AQRETLA
-233 VQEFSDTA
+233 QEFADTA
-241 NAVKEDNY
+241 STVREDNY
-249 MPVILY
+249 TPVILY

-260 VDFTYRSIAQYGA
+260 VDFTYRAIAQYGA

-288 EFYNAR
+288 EFYDAR

-318 ARKAENL
+318 ARKSENL

-349 YRMKSGEKV
+349 YRMKGGERV
-358 LHAENYYEDGCP
+358 LQAENYYEDGCP
-370 AIDIPLDPLLSP
+370 LINIPLDPLLSP

-418 SVLQEIQQAETE
+418 SVLQELSQAETE
-430 QDFLDIRGEMSDA
+430 QEFHEIRRELQETNYLKKSS
-443 GYIRK
+443 
-448 QGKKVLQRPSKPRE
+448 GKKDQKRAFAPRT
-462 FKTSGGFRVLVG
+462 FQTSSGLEVLVG
-474 RNNRQND
+474 RSNVQND
-481 KLTLKDAD
+481 QLTKKAD
-489 YRDLWFHVQKL
+489 KRDYWFHTQHI
-500 HGSHVILCTNGGEPG
+500 HGSHVILRCAGLLPG
-515 DQDITEAAGLA
+515 DDDLREAAMLA
-526 AYYSQAKDSA
+526 AYFSQAKESSG
-536 NVPVDCT
+536 VPVDYCP
-543 QVKNVKK
+543 VKFVKK

-558 VVYSTCQTVN
+558 VTYDNYRTLY
-568 VTPDEA
+568 VTPEEA
-574 LVKRLSAEKKES
+574 PVKKLS
-586 KKPRN
+586 
-591 DEVDY
+591 
-596 LAEAQNEL
+596 
-604 KAKLC
+604 
-609 RGVKIVSG
+609 
-617 RKKGRIELEYYGLDD
+617 
-632 LNDLLDALA
+632 
-641 LIKINKAKEGP
+641 IK
-652 QA
+652 

>member
-8 LRAVLHELRPQLIGA
+8 LRAVLNELRPKLIGA

-80 LVGARVLSIEQ
+80 LIGARVLSIEQ
-91 PDLERMVILTLQCT
+91 PDLERMVIMTLQCT

-140 RRVDADLSATR
+140 RRVDADLSAAR

-157 FYHLPTPLDKLSLL
+157 FYRLPTPLDKLSLL
-171 SQEEDSLAL
+171 SQEEDAIAL
-180 AQRGGDAEQ
+180 ARRGGEEEA

-197 HYTGISPLIAREFA
+197 HYTGISPLIARELA
-211 FRAGH
+211 FRAGGA
-216 ETDVRFGALND
+216 TDVRFGALSG
-227 AQRGAL
+227 AQREVLA
-233 VQEFSDTA
+233 QEFSDTA
-241 NAVKEDNY
+241 SIVKENHFT
-249 MPVILY
+249 PVILY

-260 VDFTYRSIAQYGA
+260 VDFTYRLIAQYGA
-273 ETQVETRES
+273 ETQVETRED
-282 FSQMLD
+282 FSSMLD
-288 EFYNAR
+288 EFYDAR

-349 YRMKSGEKV
+349 YRMKGGERV

-370 AIDIPLDPLLSP
+370 TIDIPLDPLLSP

-418 SVLQEIQQAETE
+418 SVLQELSQAETE
-430 QDFLDIRGEMSDA
+430 QEFNEIRRELQETN
-443 GYIRK
+443 YIRK
-448 QGKKVLQRPSKPRE
+448 SSGKKELKRAFAPRT
-462 FKTSGGFRVLVG
+462 FKTSSGLEVLVG
-474 RNNRQND
+474 RSNVQND
-481 KLTLKDAD
+481 QLTKKAD
-489 YRDLWFHVQKL
+489 KRDYWFHTQHI
-500 HGSHVILCTNGGEPG
+500 HGSHVILRCAGLTPS
-515 DQDITEAAGLA
+515 DDDLREAAMLA
-526 AYYSQAKDSA
+526 SYFSQAKESSG
-536 NVPVDCT
+536 VPVDYCP
-543 QVKNVKK
+543 VKFVKK

-558 VVYSTCQTVN
+558 VTYDNYRTLY
-568 VTPDEA
+568 VTPE
-574 LVKRLSAEKKES
+574 EE
-586 KKPRN
+586 
-591 DEVDY
+591 
-596 LAEAQNEL
+596 LAQ
-604 KAKLC
+604 KL
-609 RGVKIVSG
+609 
-617 RKKGRIELEYYGLDD
+617 
-632 LNDLLDALA
+632 
-641 LIKINKAKEGP
+641 LIR
-652 QA
+652 